1 MARVRSQSEPV
12 RGPGPLTVRARSR
25 SRSAH
30 SPTTPH
36 WEPGELPGQRLPTI
50 GLPLTTRTRRE
61 RGSPTIRAAIPS
73 PPAGTSSYEAQNPYY
88 KGGHPIV
95 VEFRIGKCAGQ
106 GRAEAVLQAM
116 PYFQREVSPAGW
128 MQWAVL
134 QAMRSSQRDAA
145 TSQAL

>member
-1 MARVRSQSEPV
+1 MGA
-12 RGPGPLTVRARSR
+12 
-25 SRSAH
+25 
-30 SPTTPH
+30 
-36 WEPGELPGQRLPTI
+36 W
-50 GLPLTTRTRRE
+50 
-61 RGSPTIRAAIPS
+61 RAAWAEPSDDRAAPHDADEAGARIPD
-73 PPAGTSSYEAQNPYY
+73 Y
-88 KGGHPIV
+88 KGGHPVV

-145 TSQAL
+145 TSQVL